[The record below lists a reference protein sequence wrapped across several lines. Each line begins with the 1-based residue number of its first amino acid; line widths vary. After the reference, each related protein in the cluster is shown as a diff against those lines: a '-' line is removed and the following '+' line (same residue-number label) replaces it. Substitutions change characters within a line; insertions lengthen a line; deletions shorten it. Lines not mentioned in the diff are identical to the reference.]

1 MNESLRALAE
11 AAEQDGQHIY
21 TNPRDSDKWRDNE
34 AWHRAASPEAV
45 TALPDRVKALEEGLN
60 GVLLCG
66 RGTSGRIILEG
77 WQEEAARALLEKTT

>member
-1 MNESLRALAE
+1 MNTTELKALADRLSAMANRE
-11 AAEQDGQHIY
+11 A
-21 TNPRDSDKWRDNE
+21 NE
-34 AWHRAASPEAV
+34 TEDDLNAGAAAILSLIA
-45 TALPDRVKALEEGLN
+45 ALESAQERVKALEEGLN